1 MPMHVIIIRF
11 ETERKKMKQ
20 TVLVLCIA
28 LPFATQFSRGAI
40 NRSRL
45 DRLKERTVEMQA
57 HIVDLENT
65 LDAKSTEIET
75 LDDVLFPLQQEE
87 ASTKNSLKKC
97 VTELKE
103 FNSSLEPTI
112 PNPLETKTVSLE
124 DVENRTTECK
134 RKLAEQQTYTE
145 ELEEKLNQ
153 YSAEEEQLRE
163 ETNKLEND
171 YGEVFAVSSQL
182 NLSAKLNF

>member
-1 MPMHVIIIRF
+1 MPMHVIRF

-40 NRSRL
+40 NRSKL
-45 DRLKERTVEMQA
+45 DKLKERTAEMQA
-57 HIVDLENT
+57 HIVDLENI
-65 LDAKSTEIET
+65 LDTKSTEIET
-75 LDDVLFPLQQEE
+75 LDGVLLPLQQEE
-87 ASTKNSLKKC
+87 ASTKNSLRKC
-97 VTELKE
+97 ATELKE

-124 DVENRTTECK
+124 DVENRTAECK

-145 ELEEKLNQ
+145 ELEEKDFYISDPRIYTFVLFLLARNS
-153 YSAEEEQLRE
+153 YRLYNGSEIY
-163 ETNKLEND
+163 TNLLERP
-171 YGEVFAVSSQL
+171 
-182 NLSAKLNF
+182 LS